1 VQTSEPVVL
10 GRIGAPFGI
19 KGWVHVQSFSRDP
32 DSLLDYEIWQLS
44 IRGVWKQYKVL
55 QAKGHGKGLV
65 ALLSSC
71 SNRDEAALLTNTEIG
86 IDRSLLPELP
96 EGEHYWSDLIG
107 LEVITENG
115 EVLGHIDSLFETGS
129 NDVVVVKNETRE
141 HLLPYIPEEYILE
154 IDLKKRQM
162 KVRWDPEF

>member
-1 VQTSEPVVL
+1 MQTSEPVVL

-19 KGWVHVQSFSRDP
+19 KGWVHVQSFSQDP

-71 SNRDEAALLTNTEIG
+71 TNRDEAALLTNAEIG
-86 IDRSLLPELP
+86 IDRSFLPELP
-96 EGEHYWSDLIG
+96 EGEYYWSDLIG

-141 HLLPYIPEEYILE
+141 HLLPYIPEEYIIE